1 MLRSS
6 MKFNLLQS
14 KGLVGVIDFESK
26 QYGRGIMLYNNNQGH
41 DKNRDK
47 VGRIR
52 KHKGQG
58 VLYTRN
64 QQ

>member
-1 MLRSS
+1 
-6 MKFNLLQS
+6 MKFHHLQS

-47 VGRIR
+47 VGRIQ